1 MGVRICPCL
10 YVFNLLPSDVFF
22 LIEVRLVCDV
32 ASVSGVQRSDR
43 VCARR
48 GAGSAASPGD
58 AFLSLGSRRE
68 HREVLGPRPPRG
80 PVSSFP
86 AAAACHTRWRLIL
99 SAPPSSSVV
108 PLLPSYCAP
117 LASHAPRLQ
126 GSFLTAVSPSSVS
139 VAGDGWLSW
148 RVRPVY
154 IRWSYRSGPGEAR
167 HFAARVASPPC
178 VSLGRTGRTVSPA
191 FAVVALVCSVLRSDS
206 RRAL

>member
-1 MGVRICPCL
+1 MTLRQFPAC
-10 YVFNLLPSDVFF
+10 
-22 LIEVRLVCDV
+22 
-32 ASVSGVQRSDR
+32 
-43 VCARR
+43 
-48 GAGSAASPGD
+48 SAATECVRVAARAAQPVRATPS
-58 AFLSLGSRRE
+58 FHS
-68 HREVLGPRPPRG
+68 VLAVSIAKFWGPAPPRG

-86 AAAACHTRWRLIL
+86 AAAACHSRWRLIL

-126 GSFLTAVSPSSVS
+126 GSFLTAVPPSSVS

-178 VSLGRTGRTVSPA
+178 FSLGRTVSPA

>member
-1 MGVRICPCL
+1 MTLRQFPAC
-10 YVFNLLPSDVFF
+10 
-22 LIEVRLVCDV
+22 
-32 ASVSGVQRSDR
+32 
-43 VCARR
+43 
-48 GAGSAASPGD
+48 SAATECVRVAARAAQPVRATPS
-58 AFLSLGSRRE
+58 FHSVLGSRRE

-99 SAPPSSSVV
+99 SAPPSSSAV

-178 VSLGRTGRTVSPA
+178 VSLGRTVSPA

>member
-1 MGVRICPCL
+1 M
-10 YVFNLLPSDVFF
+10 
-22 LIEVRLVCDV
+22 CDV

-86 AAAACHTRWRLIL
+86 AAAACHSRWRLIL

-108 PLLPSYCAP
+108 PLLPSCCAP

-154 IRWSYRSGPGEAR
+154 IRWSYPSGPGEAR

-178 VSLGRTGRTVSPA
+178 FSLGRTVSPA
-191 FAVVALVCSVLRSDS
+191 FAVVALVCSVLRAPFRFTKSFVACRLHLFSGCS
-206 RRAL
+206 RESCNF